1 MTLTL
6 LDIPVIFG
14 LSIEVYF
21 ILLIIAIPTFFF
33 WRWLLKKYI
42 KVDRT
47 RKIAT
52 WSATLIGTPIIYVG
66 LIILFMFGM
75 SYKPSKDFDKSQW
88 LTDKEG
94 RFQMAGDLVKS
105 KILIGKD
112 TTQIKQILG
121 DPTWGGDTTQEWT
134 YDMGFGGGMFSSLF
148 HNLNLTFDK
157 KGKVISVEHVKI
169 RD

>member
-1 MTLTL
+1 MTLTF

-42 KVDRT
+42 RVDKT
-47 RKIAT
+47 RIIAT

-66 LIILFMFGM
+66 LIMLFMLGIT
-75 SYKPSKDFDKSQW
+75 YTPSKDFNKSQW

-94 RFQMAGDLVKS
+94 RFQMAGDIISS
-105 KILIGKD
+105 KILIGSD
-112 TTQIKQILG
+112 TSQVKQLLG
-121 DPTWGGDTTQEWT
+121 NPTWGMDNDNSFV
-134 YDMGFGGGMFSSLF
+134 YDMGFGGGGLEFLS
-148 HNLNLTFDK
+148 HNLVVKFDNN
-157 KGKVISVEHVKI
+157 KVVSVEHEKI
-169 RD
+169 RG